1 MDRHDL
7 IRYFSGKTSAD
18 ESKQIKDWIKNPAN
32 EKDVRGTLGHVWAN
46 AEIELSGERPDF
58 ESLLGQIRRR
68 ISSKENN
75 SSRFLGGPFFH
86 IFSRVAAILFFPL
99 LISLLVLY
107 LKTEPFVSDGE
118 HRSDQREIYTKPG
131 IRLKTELPDGTLVW
145 LHDGTTLR
153 YPESF
158 RGRERRVFVD
168 GEAYFEV
175 ASDEDHPFVVESPFM
190 ETTVTGTKFN
200 LNAYSAD
207 GFFEATLQEGKISLK
222 NNSGLYRMS
231 PGQQLHYDAK
241 TGEIARQQVNPYL
254 SSAWIEGKLIMQDE
268 PLDIAVKKISRWYN
282 IEVVL
287 QDEILHN
294 YYLTATIEN
303 EKPEQTLKLISM
315 ALPVDYKTETVQ
327 TASKTK
333 RIFYLKKRE

>member
-1 MDRHDL
+1 MARHDL

-18 ESKQIKDWIKNPAN
+18 ESKQIKDWMKNPAN
-32 EKDVRGTLGHVWAN
+32 EKEVRGALGNIWAN
-46 AEIELSGERPDF
+46 ADIELPREHPDF
-58 ESLLGQIRRR
+58 ESLLGQIRQR

-75 SSRFLGGPFFH
+75 GSRFLSGPVFRM
-86 IFSRVAAILFFPL
+86 FSRVAAILFFPL
-99 LISLLVLY
+99 LISVLFLY
-107 LKTEPFVSDGE
+107 LKTEPFVSDGQL
-118 HRSDQREIYTKPG
+118 RADQKEIYTKPG
-131 IRLKTELPDGTLVW
+131 TRMKTELPDGTLVW

-153 YPESF
+153 YPEPF

-175 ASDEDHPFVVESPFM
+175 ASDEDHPFVVENPFM

-200 LNAYSAD
+200 LDAYSAD

-222 NNSGLYRMS
+222 NSSGLYRMS
-231 PGQQLHYDAK
+231 PGQKLHYDAK

-268 PLDIAVKKISRWYN
+268 PLNIAVKKISRWYN

-287 QDEILHN
+287 QDPALHN

-315 ALPVDYKTETVQ
+315 ALPVDYTAETLQ
-327 TASKTK
+327 TANKTK
-333 RIFYLKKRE
+333 RIFYLKKRK